1 MKVRSLGFVAL
12 LIAASLFSTVRQ
24 IRAQEATI
32 ASGLV
37 NSIAGGLSVN
47 LIGYGLTSIGL
58 NSEAAYETNVESE
71 LAAINNDLDTI
82 STELTEIQDA
92 IQTQTCEDELSSSSV
107 TDALASIATVAN
119 TYTQL
124 LQAGENPDG
133 SVSQADIDNF
143 LNQVANGP
151 STGFPSMD
159 TALNTINIA
168 LQSTDND
175 GIIGTCEKAVTSV
188 PATGSFGADL
198 TFYSDPI
205 NLVQYFADYQ
215 TMAALMLVEYYHY
228 EAFLSSPYYSSTTIS
243 NNLPAD
249 EAGAVCTNPTGETAT
264 QCGFARDITEELYA
278 YLQNQ
283 YTANG
288 VPYSTESSSGNLL
301 TGLYLGSSG
310 IDYLFATSIE
320 NFTSSEDAGADC
332 PSVMT
337 ESNGCGLA
345 FSNDPQLSPFWS
357 SLSTYQYETAWEPA
371 TAEMWRTLLD
381 AWASGSSSNT
391 VATGLSTLG
400 LQNTVGKIIL
410 TPTTYYADP
419 EITNTGNGNLYPFPS
434 NTDEAVCYLDT
445 NLTRSFSLQPFCYN
459 GSNNNVDYGNIGA
472 TMWLWDTWN
481 GGGCM
486 TFRTNDTV
494 LDATEDNSFYG
505 VDYTYDSYLN
515 IYGASEDSGCPSG
528 SWVNGQAPG
537 WVVQSGATGNGFV
550 WPAIDVS
557 SPTCGTNYSYG
568 LLQPAV
574 TRTATNS
581 LGVPTMCGADFD
593 NYFAGIQPRNPYLQ
607 IGFTTAPMSG
617 GVNSTF
623 GPITIQVQDV
633 SSGTAVAVTQSS
645 DLRVDLSTTG
655 SGSFG
660 VYNHTTGVFNDNIHD
675 VVITAGNSS
684 VNFYYTGL
692 AAGTPQLTA
701 DPGTM
706 VPGNQVETITSTSTA
721 SPEVSGTADNVDSNK
736 TNGEVTIKGQFT
748 VPSGIDLQRTFL
760 TIQKLVSEDE
770 GAGELIRDAQGRT
783 PQLPITPVT
792 NPGGNAYE
800 ATYQT
805 KSGATPRVRVKI
817 ALNKKVPT
825 QGQLQMV
832 VDKTRIISPNACTGN
847 PPRTQLHTRIL
858 ADDTANPANPPAVF
872 DVTLSWKCGKGG
884 KLTTP

>member
-1 MKVRSLGFVAL
+1 MNLKVRSFGFSIALIVA
-12 LIAASLFSTVRQ
+12 ALFSPIHQ
-24 IRAQEATI
+24 ARAQETAIAT
-32 ASGLV
+32 GLV

-47 LIGYGLTSIGL
+47 LIGYGMTSIGL
-58 NSEAAYETNVESE
+58 NSEAAYETDVETQLE
-71 LAAINNDLDTI
+71 EINNELDTI
-82 STELTEIQDA
+82 SAQLTDIQNA
-92 IQTQTCEDELSSSSV
+92 IQTQTCVQALSSSSV
-107 TDALASIATVAN
+107 TDALTSIATVAN

-133 SVSQADIDNF
+133 TVSQADIDNF
-143 LNQVANGP
+143 LSQVANGP
-151 STGFPSMD
+151 GGGDPSID
-159 TALNTINIA
+159 EALNTINIA
-168 LQSTDND
+168 LQSTDSD
-175 GIIGTCEKAVTSV
+175 GIIGVCEKAVTSL
-188 PATGSFGADL
+188 PSTGSFGADL

-205 NLVQYFADYQ
+205 NLLQYFADYQ

-228 EAFLSSPYYSSTTIS
+228 EAFLNSPYYSSTTIS

-249 EAGAVCTNPTGETAT
+249 EASLVCSSPTGETAT

-283 YTANG
+283 YSANG
-288 VPYSTESSSGNLL
+288 VPYSTESSSGSLL
-301 TGLYLGSSG
+301 TGLYDGGSG
-310 IDYLFATSIE
+310 VDYLFATSIE
-320 NFTSSEDAGADC
+320 NFTSSEDSGADC

-345 FSNDPQLSPFWS
+345 FSAEPLASPFWND
-357 SLSTYQYETAWEPA
+357 LSTYQYETAWAPA
-371 TAEMWRTLLD
+371 TATMWRTILD
-381 AWASGSSSNT
+381 AWASGDSSHT

-434 NTDEAVCYLDT
+434 NTDEAICYLDT
-445 NLTRSFSLQPFCYN
+445 NLTRSFALQPFCYN
-459 GSNNNVDYGNIGA
+459 GSNDSVDYGNIGA

-515 IYGASEDSGCPSG
+515 IYGDSEDSGCPSG
-528 SWVNGQAPG
+528 SWENGQAPG
-537 WVVQSGATGNGFV
+537 WVVQNGATGNGFL

-557 SPTCGTNYSYG
+557 SPTCGSNYSYG

-581 LGVPTMCGADFD
+581 VGVPTMCGSDFD

-607 IGFTTAPMSG
+607 IGFTTAPVSG
-617 GVNSTF
+617 GVNSAPL

-645 DLRVDLSTTG
+645 DLQVDLSTTG

-660 VYNHTTGVFNDNIHD
+660 VYNHTTGAFNDNIKD

-684 VNFYYTGL
+684 VNFYYIGS
-692 AAGTPQLTA
+692 AAGTPQITA

-706 VPGNQVETITSTSTA
+706 VPGNQIETITGSTE
-721 SPEVSGTADNVDSNK
+721 EVTGDATNLDTNKPNGT
-736 TNGEVTIKGQFT
+736 VTIKGEFT
-748 VPSGIDLQRTFL
+748 VPQGIQLHRALLTFA
-760 TIQKLVSEDE
+760 KLLSEDA
-770 GAGELIRDAQGRT
+770 GAGELVRDAHGRSL
-783 PQLPITPVT
+783 QFPVALDA
-792 NPGGNAYE
+792 NAGGTAL
-800 ATYQT
+800 AQSYQT
-805 KSGATPRVRVKI
+805 SVTSTPRVRVNLS
-817 ALNKKVPT
+817 LNKHQPT
-825 QGQLQMV
+825 QGKFTIE
-832 VDKTRIISPNACTGN
+832 VDRAQILSPNACSGE
-847 PPRTQLHTRIL
+847 PPQTQLHTRMI
-858 ADDTANPANPPAVF
+858 ANDGTHPSAAVDANITWV
-872 DVTLSWKCGKGG
+872 CGKKG
-884 KLTTP
+884 KLTTAK